1 MASPFARIIGKH
13 PTAGVFVAIFLL
25 AYVVFGGIAT
35 VSWWRYA
42 RAAHSGAHTQ
52 GHITA
57 KEPANHHSIRYSF
70 LVGSQ
75 QFTGVHMASIIG
87 VPFDSVAIGD
97 TIPVV
102 YDPRDPT
109 KSVAGDPS
117 ALLSWCYA
125 GLFVWL
131 PLLCIVPAAFAA
143 YRVHH
148 PNFLSMRRAA
158 I

>member
-1 MASPFARIIGKH
+1 MASPLGRIVAKH
-13 PTAGVFVAIFLL
+13 PTASVFIAMFLL

-42 RAAHSGAHTQ
+42 RVAYTGAHTQ
-52 GHITA
+52 GRITA
-57 KEPANHHSIRYSF
+57 KEPANHHNVRYSF
-70 LVGSQ
+70 MIGPQ
-75 QFTGVHMASIIG
+75 QFTGAHMASIVGI
-87 VPFDSVAIGD
+87 PFDSVAVGD
-97 TIPVV
+97 AIPVV

-117 ALLSWCYA
+117 ALLRWCYT

-131 PLLCIVPAAFAA
+131 PLFCTLPAAVAA